1 MSAGAHE
8 RRSRPRRTSQID
20 SASSIDPAGTPE
32 DEAVARGRQSEP
44 AGLSALAGADRTKIA
59 AARVWAVNRQPYL
72 ARALFAC
79 SVEPA
84 PGSGTIAVDRDWR
97 LHVDPDLLAG
107 FDPAE
112 LGRLFIH
119 LTSHLIRDHAARAE
133 ASRVAQNDGGARWN
147 RCADAEINDDLQV
160 DGCLPAAAPDLPVDL
175 GASGGLLA
183 EAYYR
188 VAADGPRR
196 WDCGS
201 GADAGV
207 RPWDRPADGPLREH
221 TPPRG
226 DLLRLAVAADI
237 QRHHATEPGTVAGG
251 WLRWAEAVLPSRVD
265 WRRVLAAEIRSA
277 ISAAAGA
284 VDYSY
289 RRPSR
294 RGRAVPDVVLPTMR
308 RPVPEVAIVCDTSGS
323 MHEGLLARALA
334 EIDGILGRAGLRADG
349 VRVLAVDTTVH
360 TLRRVSRAGQVHLA
374 GGGGTDMGAGIA
386 AAAALRPRPS
396 TVIVLTDGYT
406 PWPDRPP
413 PGTRV
418 VVGLLRDDAHG
429 GGQEIPPSWARTVV
443 IDATA

>member
-1 MSAGAHE
+1 MSIL
-8 RRSRPRRTSQID
+8 T
-20 SASSIDPAGTPE
+20 
-32 DEAVARGRQSEP
+32 EP
-44 AGLSALAGADRTKIA
+44 DRKKIA
-59 AARVWAVNRQPYL
+59 AARIWAVNRQPYL

-79 SVEPA
+79 AVHPA

-133 ASRVAQNDGGARWN
+133 ANRVAEDESRARWN
-147 RCADAEINDDLQV
+147 RCVDAEINDDLRI
-160 DGCLPAAAPDLPVDL
+160 DGCLPTVAPDLPADL
-175 GASGGLLA
+175 GAADGLLA
-183 EAYYR
+183 EAYYQ
-188 VAADGPRR
+188 VAAAGRRR

-201 GADAGV
+201 GADAGD
-207 RPWDRPADGPLREH
+207 RPWDGQGQGSPGRRDGSPDGLSGS
-221 TPPRG
+221 RG

-237 QRHHATEPGTVAGG
+237 QRQHGTEPGTVAGG

-294 RGRAVPDVVLPTMR
+294 RGRAVPGVVLPTMR

-323 MHEGLLARALA
+323 MHDGLLTRALA
-334 EIDGILGRAGLRADG
+334 EIDGILVRAGLRADG
-349 VRVLAVDTTVH
+349 VRVLAVDTAVH
-360 TLRRVSRAGQVHLA
+360 TLRRVSRAGQVRLA

-406 PWPDRPP
+406 PWPAQPP
-413 PGTRV
+413 PGIRV
-418 VVGLLRDDAHG
+418 VVGLLRDVVQVGGHG
-429 GGQEIPPSWARTVV
+429 NPPVWARTVV
-443 IDATA
+443 IEAEA